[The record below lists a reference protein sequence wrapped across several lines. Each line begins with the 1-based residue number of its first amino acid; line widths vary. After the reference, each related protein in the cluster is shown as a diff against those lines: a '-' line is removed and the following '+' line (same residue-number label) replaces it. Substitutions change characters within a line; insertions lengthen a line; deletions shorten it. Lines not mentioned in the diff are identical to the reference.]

1 MFTDEQFTCLAK
13 KYIDTVFRVAL
24 NYLKSGA
31 DAEDVTQNVFL
42 KLWKEKKPF
51 AGEEHIRN
59 WLIRVTINEC
69 KTALHSPWRK
79 SENYEYYARALT
91 FPLSTEQSD
100 LFSVVMDLPKKYR
113 IPIYLY
119 YYEGYSTEEIASIL
133 SIPRAT
139 VATQLRRGRELLKT
153 FLQEADEYV

>member
-1 MFTDEQFTCLAK
+1 MFTDEQFTRLAK

-31 DAEDVTQNVFL
+31 DADDVTQNVFL
-42 KLWKEKKPF
+42 KLWKEKKTF
-51 AGEEHIRN
+51 DSDDHIRN

-69 KTALHSPWRK
+69 KSMLRSPWRK
-79 SENYEYYARALT
+79 SENFEYYARALT
-91 FPLSTEQSD
+91 FHFAQEHSD
-100 LFSVVMDLPKKYR
+100 LFYAVMELPQKYR

-119 YYEGYSTEEIASIL
+119 YYEGYSTDEVASIL

-139 VATQLRRGRELLKT
+139 VATQLRRGREMLRN

>member
-13 KYIDTVFRVAL
+13 KYIDTVFRIAL
-24 NYLKSGA
+24 NYLKSGTDA
-31 DAEDVTQNVFL
+31 DDVTQNVFL

-51 AGEEHIRN
+51 SGEEHIRN

-69 KTALHSPWRK
+69 KTLLRSPWRNA
-79 SENYEYYARALT
+79 ENIDDYARTLQFET
-91 FPLSTEQSD
+91 QEHSE
-100 LFSVVMDLPKKYR
+100 LFYAVMKLPMKYR
-113 IPIYLY
+113 MPIYFY

-139 VATQLRRGRELLKT
+139 VATQLRRGRELLRKI
-153 FLQEADEYV
+153 LQEADEYV